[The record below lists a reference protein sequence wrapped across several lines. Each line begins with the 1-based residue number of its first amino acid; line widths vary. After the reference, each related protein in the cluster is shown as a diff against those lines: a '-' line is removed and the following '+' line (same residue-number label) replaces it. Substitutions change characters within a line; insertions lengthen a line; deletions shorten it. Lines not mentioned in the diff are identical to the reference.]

1 MILTALDVLATLE
14 VLALETI
21 SLVQVETIRYLT
33 RRDERRVLVALRV
46 LSGSLRQVHGTF
58 GFRSVEL
65 NQRGALDGVGSL
77 FGGGGNLSYG
87 TLSNRFSCRRYLGSN
102 LGDGLSNSGLR
113 NSRYYG
119 SFNSLSSGLCNRFG
133 NNRLRNS
140 GIGQCGR
147 LGCENLLGQS
157 DTGQRN
163 LSQVTHRLGP
173 GGILS

>member
-1 MILTALDVLATLE
+1 MILTALE

-87 TLSNRFSCRRYLGSN
+87 TLSDRFSCRRYLGSN
-102 LGDGLSNSGLR
+102 LGDGLR

-133 NNRLRNS
+133 NNRFRNS
-140 GIGQCGR
+140 GIGECGR
-147 LGCENLLGQS
+147 LGCENRLGQS